1 MIKYFILILIL
12 YSCDSITSPQ
22 IEPDPGDGNPQDEYI
37 INFEGLNTGH
47 YFDVCTLKWNQY
59 PNDNFQYYQLKTEE
73 EIISTIYQI
82 QDTSLI
88 RNLNPGI
95 FEKIYL
101 EIILDSTIADSIAHN
116 ESLEIY
122 TRPIK
127 PIANLSVVANPTNW
141 SSSLNWTPSNEIN
154 TSFEKYSIYRSELN
168 ANNFILI
175 DEIYTQTDSIYI
187 DTITTWNYEYYYK
200 IKTHIID
207 GFSRNSIMQSNVA
220 DNITNYE
227 ITLNATNNQYNKV
240 NLNWTY
246 DLNQEEFYAIEIW
259 RTDIHTE
266 NPIDYYLLATITD
279 YHKNSLEDSYLIGNG
294 ISWFYKLKLIDQFGN
309 ISYSSIV
316 AGNALP

>member
-1 MIKYFILILIL
+1 MHKYLILIILL
-12 YSCDSITSPQ
+12 YSCDNVTSPKIQ
-22 IEPDPGDGNPQDEYI
+22 EDPGDSDAQYEYT

-73 EIISTIYQI
+73 EIIATIDQR

-88 RNLNPGI
+88 RNLNPGV
-95 FEKIYL
+95 FEKIYI
-101 EIILDSTIADSIAHN
+101 EIILDSTIADLIVDN

-127 PIANLSVVANPTNW
+127 PITNLSVVANPTNW
-141 SSSLNWTPSNEIN
+141 SSSLNWTPSNEISTN
-154 TSFEKYSIYRSELN
+154 FEKYSIYRSELN
-168 ANNFILI
+168 TNNFILI
-175 DEIYTQTDSIYI
+175 DEIYTQTDSSYI

-200 IKTHIID
+200 IKTHIIND
-207 GFSRNSIMQSNVA
+207 FSRNSIIQSNIE
-220 DNITNYE
+220 DNIINYE
-227 ITLNATNNQYNKV
+227 ITLNATNNQHNKI

-259 RTDIHTE
+259 RTDIQTE
-266 NPIDYYLLATITD
+266 NPIDDYLLATITD
-279 YHKNSLEDSYLIGNG
+279 YHKNSLQDSYLIGNG

-309 ISYSSIV
+309 ISYSSIIM
-316 AGNALP
+316 GNALP